1 MANKTSQRIVQSS
14 STRTSSRIGTGVYF
28 AANFKEMNKK
38 KLLGW
43 GFWLLGVLVPM
54 HAGLMHTE
62 GVDNVTFLLSFI
74 GFVVCM
80 FTGYLF
86 YDSGSS
92 KLTEDGH

>member
-1 MANKTSQRIVQSS
+1 
-14 STRTSSRIGTGVYF
+14 
-28 AANFKEMNKK
+28 MNKK

-62 GVDNVTFLLSFI
+62 VVDNTTGLLSFI
-74 GFVVCM
+74 AFVACM
-80 FTGYLF
+80 FIGYMF

-92 KLTEDGH
+92 HTQEEH